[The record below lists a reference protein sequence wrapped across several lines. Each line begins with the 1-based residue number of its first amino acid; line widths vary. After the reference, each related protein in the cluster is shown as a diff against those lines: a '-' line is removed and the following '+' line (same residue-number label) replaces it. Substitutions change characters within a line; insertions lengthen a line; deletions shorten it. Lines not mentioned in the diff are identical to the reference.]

1 MRPTARH
8 LVHLA
13 MLSVAAVVACRR
25 PVTGTRTAATPAATP
40 ATASS
45 ASPASADARVSQA
58 NVVAIVL
65 AANNTDISY
74 ARLVPARTSN
84 PEVRAFAQRMLTD
97 HTLLNARIMDIAAR
111 DLIIVEDNQTSL
123 DFRDHSAGRRDIMRE
138 LTGAKFDSTY
148 IANEILYHRELLDAI
163 SSVLIPNT
171 RSAELRDFVTN
182 LRPAVSAHL
191 AHAEQIRATLASRR

>member
-8 LVHLA
+8 LVHLS

-25 PVTGTRTAATPAATP
+25 PVSGTRTAATPAA
-40 ATASS
+40 AVSS
-45 ASPASADARVSQA
+45 ASPASANSRVSQA

-84 PEVRAFAQRMLTD
+84 PDVRAFAQRMLTD
-97 HTLLNARIMDIAAR
+97 HTLLNTRIVDVAAR
-111 DLIIVEDNQTSL
+111 DLIIVQDNQTSL

-171 RSAELRDFVTN
+171 RSGELRDFVTN